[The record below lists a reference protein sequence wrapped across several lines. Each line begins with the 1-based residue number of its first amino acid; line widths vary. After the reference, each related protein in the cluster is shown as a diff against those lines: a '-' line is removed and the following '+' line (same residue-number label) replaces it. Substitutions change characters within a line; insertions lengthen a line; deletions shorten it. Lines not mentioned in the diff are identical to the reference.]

1 MDPLG
6 LNSLYAYSP
15 MNPNASAVN
24 SAWIRLGNPAA
35 GNALAHHQAML
46 VTLLNLLVAASS
58 MATPA
63 GVTPP
68 SNAAASASST
78 ASGLAGQTATPS
90 GPGPSWAPPG
100 PAPFSAAPAGRP
112 SAFKFSC
119 KPISPSQVPGLVARN
134 TLIGVDPNYE
144 GSQTT
149 IDAVKRAGG
158 RLHVY
163 REGPGGATGSTGW
176 DPEELGRSRAAA
188 SKYGGMKGFM
198 AGGWRQ
204 HTLEQLKQDKLKG
217 FESAEVDNIPES
229 QLIPFYRE
237 YAAEFRK
244 GTLPKLMMKN
254 LSAEQ
259 VRAVQAAG
267 LPRDMFADFA
277 IWESSGGSGSASAG
291 LLSQMGIKQL
301 TSTDTYNYSASG

>member
-6 LNSLYAYSP
+6 LNFLSTYSP
-15 MNPNASAVN
+15 LNPNTAALN

-35 GNALAHHQAML
+35 SNAMAQHQAML
-46 VTLLNLLVAASS
+46 LTLLTLLTAQSATSS
-58 MATPA
+58 GARGLP
-63 GVTPP
+63 GPPPP
-68 SNAAASASST
+68 SAAAASASST
-78 ASGLAGQTATPS
+78 ARGLAG
-90 GPGPSWAPPG
+90 
-100 PAPFSAAPAGRP
+100 PAGRP
-112 SAFKFSC
+112 SAFKFAS
-119 KPISPSQVPGLVARN
+119 KPIPPSEVPGLVAKG

-144 GSQTT
+144 GSQATV
-149 IDAVKRAGG
+149 DAVKRAGG
-158 RLHVY
+158 RLHIY
-163 REGPGGATGSTGW
+163 REGPGGATGNRGW
-176 DPEELGRSRAAA
+176 GREELQRSQAAA
-188 SKYGGMKGFM
+188 SRYGGMKNFM

-204 HTLEQLKQDKLKG
+204 HTLEQLKQDKANG

-229 QLIPFYRE
+229 QLLPFYRE

-254 LSAEQ
+254 LSAKQ
-259 VRAVQAAG
+259 LQAVQAAG

-291 LLSQMGIKQL
+291 LLAQMGIKQL